1 VVEVPEMRS
10 VNVAKLKD
18 QLSKYLTFAKS
29 GEEVVIRDRS
39 LPIAKLVPFS
49 TENAD
54 EQELTLVAAGKLRM
68 PVEQLDIK
76 ALLKIPTGTV
86 KGNKAVEALLADR
99 EEGL

>member
-1 VVEVPEMRS
+1 MRS
-10 VNVAKLKD
+10 VNVARLKD
-18 QLSKYLTFAKS
+18 QLSKYITFAKS
-29 GEEVVIRDRS
+29 GEEVVIRDRN
-39 LPIAKLVPFS
+39 LPVAKLVPFS
-49 TENAD
+49 AEGAD

-86 KGNKAVEALLADR
+86 EGNKAIEALLADR

>member
-1 VVEVPEMRS
+1 MRT

-18 QLSKYLTFAKS
+18 QLSKYLTYAKS
-29 GEEVVIRDRS
+29 GEEIVIRDRN
-39 LPIAKLVPFS
+39 LPVAKLVPFS

-54 EQELTLVAAGKLRM
+54 EQELALVAAGKLRL
-68 PVEQLDIK
+68 PLEQLDIK